1 VRLFD
6 ESGVISLRRVIDI
19 SGDGPNNRGRPVTLA
34 RDEAV
39 AKGIIINGLPFMLKQ
54 PTGYGDIPN
63 LDLYFEDCVIGGPG
77 AFSVP
82 LRERYQIAEAT
93 RNKLVREIAGD
104 LRPPPLL
111 QRAGERERANC
122 LMGEERLRQQWGP

>member
-1 VRLFD
+1 VRLFN
-6 ESGVISLRRVIDI
+6 ESGVIPLRRVIDI

-39 AKGIIINGLPFMLKQ
+39 AKGITINGLPFMLKE
-54 PTGYGDIPN
+54 PSGFGDIPN
-63 LDLYFEDCVIGGPG
+63 LDLYFEDCVIGGSG

-82 LRERYQIAEAT
+82 LRERHQIAEAT

-104 LRPPPLL
+104 LRVAPLL
-111 QRAGERERANC
+111 QRARDRERANC
-122 LMGEERLRQQWGP
+122 FLGEEQWQRQWRP